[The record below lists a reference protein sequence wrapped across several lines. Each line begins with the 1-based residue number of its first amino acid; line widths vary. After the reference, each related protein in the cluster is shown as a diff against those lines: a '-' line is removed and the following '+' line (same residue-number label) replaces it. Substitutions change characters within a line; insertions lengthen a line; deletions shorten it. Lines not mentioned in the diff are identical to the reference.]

1 MTSDKKR
8 KVYHTMSALKEY
20 VCQVSAEE
28 KAYMAEYLNETD
40 EIRPI
45 KVAEIRQW
53 IMDTDDLHAPTDDFS
68 ILRFL
73 RACKFNSEKTKC
85 KLRNY
90 YKQRRNLPEW
100 YSNRNPFLPELQ
112 ELFDLGVFL
121 PLKKLDNEGRMV
133 VIIRAAAHTP
143 SRHKMSDML
152 KASLMAL
159 DLALRDH
166 EPVTIHGIT
175 AILDLGDFTYEHVLQ
190 LPPSVIKN
198 LVHAWQGCYP
208 VRIHSLNF
216 INAHRFVNAVLN
228 IFRGFMNSKLKQRIH
243 VHPRG
248 KLKLY
253 ESLPIS
259 ILPKEYGG
267 TSDTV
272 KELSEYWKRVIE
284 DNREWFA
291 EEEKYKLTLIK

>member
-1 MTSDKKR
+1 
-8 KVYHTMSALKEY
+8 
-20 VCQVSAEE
+20 
-28 KAYMAEYLNETD
+28 MADYLNETD

-45 KVAEIRQW
+45 KIAEIRQW
-53 IMDTDDLHAPTDDFS
+53 ILDNEDLRAPIDDFS

-73 RACKFNSEKTKC
+73 RACKFNIDKTKS

-90 YKQRRNLPEW
+90 YKQRANLPEW
-100 YSNRNPFLPELQ
+100 YSNRDPFLPELQ
-112 ELFDLGVFL
+112 ELLDLGVLL
-121 PLKKLDNEGRMV
+121 PLRKLDNEGRMI

-143 SRHKMSDML
+143 SKHKMSDML

-175 AILDLGDFTYEHVLQ
+175 AILDLGGVTYEHVLQ

-216 INAHRFVNAVLN
+216 INAHRFVNTVLN
-228 IFRGFMNSKLKQRIH
+228 IFRSFMNSKLKQRVH
-243 VHPRG
+243 VHSRG

-253 ESLPIS
+253 ETLPIS
-259 ILPKEYGG
+259 ILPTEYGG
-267 TSDTV
+267 TCSTV
-272 KELSEYWKRVIE
+272 KELSEYWKHLIE